1 MNLIGFLYLMLLFII
16 CFSVVHV
23 LRLAILGF
31 KSVKA
36 KPKTNKVI
44 PEKKVEKEPEPVY
57 YIVEKKRSKNTYSK
71 PKRIHVDKE

>member
-1 MNLIGFLYLMLLFII
+1 
-16 CFSVVHV
+16 
-23 LRLAILGF
+23 LAILGF